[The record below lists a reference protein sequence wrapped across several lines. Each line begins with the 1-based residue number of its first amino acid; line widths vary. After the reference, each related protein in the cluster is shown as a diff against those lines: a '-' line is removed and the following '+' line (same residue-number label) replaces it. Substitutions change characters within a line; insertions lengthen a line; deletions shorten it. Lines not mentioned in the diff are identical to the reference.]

1 MGVVRMQLLPA
12 YDTLLVYWPCL
23 RSAEER
29 LRAFLGNGTVEL
41 VHNKRALV
49 AGSEQVLHG
58 PPPLS
63 VTRSSGSLGDTQV
76 G

>member
-29 LRAFLGNGTVEL
+29 LRAFLGNDTVEL
-41 VHNKRALV
+41 VHSKKESWSLV
-49 AGSEQVLHG
+49 PSKFSTARL
-58 PPPLS
+58 PF
-63 VTRSSGSLGDTQV
+63 R
-76 G
+76 